1 MSTPPQDERRG
12 RPSASGMG
20 QYQLCPGCVNLCRT
34 LPPEDREAQPEWTT
48 DGEVI
53 HAALAGEKS
62 PEELTPEQLTKHN
75 RLDYMLEVVKAKF
88 GMGIWMKERR
98 IWSPKED
105 YSGRFDQMAVGG
117 DKGAV
122 LDFKTGWQKVTEAAR
137 NLQIRT
143 GVVLLKKEFPKLR
156 QISGIVL
163 QIGRPISMTT
173 YDEEDIAAA
182 REQIDA
188 IVGATKPEG
197 APRRAGAV
205 QCQFCPAAKAG
216 TCPEHQ
222 AMVTETLD
230 VGSLGEVT
238 SDKWTPEQWAQFCD
252 TVSSARKW
260 IDSRVSE
267 AKERLA
273 EDPESVP
280 GWFLKPGK
288 VVENI
293 DAKALAHL
301 VDQGYDF
308 DTLAGAARLSKTKLR
323 PVLGQL
329 SKTKGKVLDALYWR
343 LLGKFITTKRSA
355 PELSRKEE

>member
-1 MSTPPQDERRG
+1 
-12 RPSASGMG
+12 MG

-34 LPPEDREAQPEWTT
+34 LPPESRDSQPEWTT
-48 DGEVI
+48 DGEAI
-53 HAALAGEKS
+53 HAALAGERS
-62 PEELTPEQLTKHN
+62 PEELTPEQLAKHD
-75 RLDYMLEVVKAKF
+75 RLDYMLEVVKARF

-98 IWSPKED
+98 IWSENED
-105 YSGRFDQMAVGG
+105 YSGRFDVTAVSA
-117 DKGAV
+117 DKGLV
-122 LDFKTGWQKVTEAAR
+122 LDYKTGWQKVTDAAR
-137 NLQIRT
+137 NLQVRT
-143 GVVLLKKEFPKLR
+143 GVVLLKKAFPKLR
-156 QISGIVL
+156 QISGVIL

-182 REQIDA
+182 REQIES
-188 IVGATKPEG
+188 IVESTKAQD
-197 APRRAGAV
+197 APRRAGTV

-216 TCPEHQ
+216 ACPEHQ

-230 VGSLGEVT
+230 VGSLGEIT
-238 SDKWTPEQWAQFCD
+238 SDKWTPQQWAQFCN
-252 TVSSARKW
+252 TVSAARKW
-260 IDSRVSE
+260 IDSRVAE
-267 AKERLA
+267 AKSRLA
-273 EDPESVP
+273 DDPESVP

-288 VVENI
+288 VVESI

-308 DTLAGAARLSKTKLR
+308 DALSAAAKLSKTKLR

-355 PELSRKEE
+355 PELAPKDE